1 MMNTDTTSL
10 VVIDPST
17 EFGEAAL
24 DLIEVGP
31 RVTLFL
37 MLSGPSAGA
46 LEAFAKNEGISISE
60 AGDIYLDQVSSR
72 LRRTGVKVEAWSS
85 TGDDP
90 VEELLEA
97 VEQTDA
103 ARVAVPA
110 SSRMFGRRGLS
121 ELAKY
126 STVPVMVAPAA

>member
-10 VVIDPST
+10 VVIDPTS
-17 EFGEAAL
+17 EHGEAAL
-24 DLIEVGP
+24 DLLELGP

-46 LEAFAKNEGISISE
+46 LEAFARNEGISVSE
-60 AGDIYLDQVSSR
+60 AGDIYLDQVSTR
-72 LRRTGVKVEAWSS
+72 LRRSGVEVEAWAS

-97 VEQTDA
+97 VEHTDA
-103 ARVAVPA
+103 ARVALPA
-110 SSRMFGRRGLS
+110 SSLMFGRRGLS
-121 ELAKY
+121 EFTKY
-126 STVPVMVAPAA
+126 STVPVMITPAA